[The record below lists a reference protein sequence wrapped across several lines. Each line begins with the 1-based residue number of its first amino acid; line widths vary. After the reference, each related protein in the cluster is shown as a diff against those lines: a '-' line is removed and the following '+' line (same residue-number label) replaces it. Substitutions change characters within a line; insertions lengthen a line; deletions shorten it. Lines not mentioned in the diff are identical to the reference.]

1 MFAVCPLWQHLSFS
15 AIFFGSTSSLFTPF
29 LRSSPSLLVDVMTFI
44 SDERNKCEGR
54 VTNFA
59 WYNVHGYPLLEESSS
74 NFWQKKGIVGSNPP
88 ITDIGKHFWQNGRFC
103 NRRHPPTPIDFGGE
117 RPGTLPSQEKGERD
131 WHWTSVT
138 NLAMFEFHISL
149 LAATWCISHTWKP
162 DMWKEVTRILRY
174 FDSHK
179 KEERPIMTLTK

>member
-1 MFAVCPLWQHLSFS
+1 MWKWGWGFPGRPKFYPTKKLELDWSALKYSYTLESVSHITEFCSSQPSCIHCLVTLLLYFWVPCLLFVHIGNIYPLSFS

-88 ITDIGKHFWQNGRFC
+88 ITDIG
-103 NRRHPPTPIDFGGE
+103 
-117 RPGTLPSQEKGERD
+117 
-131 WHWTSVT
+131 
-138 NLAMFEFHISL
+138 
-149 LAATWCISHTWKP
+149 
-162 DMWKEVTRILRY
+162 
-174 FDSHK
+174 
-179 KEERPIMTLTK
+179 